1 MDYEEQLETNAVQ
14 QKIRHHPLRR
24 GIYLLPSFFTVLNLG
39 CGYYAVLATLKGEVQ
54 DLDNAAK
61 AIGLAILF
69 DSLDGRIARM
79 TGTNSEFGKQFDS
92 LADIVSFGIAPAVL
106 AFAWGVRGLLESEA
120 AQARNLYQLGWVVMF
135 AFVLSCAWRLARFN
149 IQGMAPGTS
158 SKYFAGMP
166 TPAGAGMIAATVHAF
181 KYPLADWRISLL
193 WLAIVGGLAALMS
206 STIRYYS
213 GKDINFKRPRT
224 SLVIIVMGLLIWS
237 VVLFSEQVLLLFA
250 SAYTLSGIILSLV
263 RSFRARRAPHAPSS
277 TPSTP

>member
-1 MDYEEQLETNAVQ
+1 MENTEPIIPESTQERFRNH
-14 QKIRHHPLRR
+14 RLRR

-39 CGYYAVLATLKGEVQ
+39 CGYYAALATLRGQVQ

-92 LADIVSFGIAPAVL
+92 LADVISFGIAPAML

-120 AQARNLYQLGWVVMF
+120 AQARQLYQLGWVVMF
-135 AFVLSCAWRLARFN
+135 VFVTSCAWRLARFN

-181 KYPLADWRISLL
+181 KYPLADWRLSVL
-193 WLAIVGGLAALMS
+193 WLVVVGGLAALMS
-206 STIRYYS
+206 STVRYYA

-224 SLVIIVMGLLIWS
+224 SVVIVLMALLIWS
-237 VVLFSEQVLLLFA
+237 VVVFSEQVLLLVA
-250 SAYTLSGIILSLV
+250 SVYTLSGITMALMRKL
-263 RSFRARRAPHAPSS
+263 RSRPAQPPQ
-277 TPSTP
+277 